1 MSDKIAAGRARKADK
16 ANAAKA
22 AEEAKRQA
30 EEDATWEEGAKKG
43 NKKKE
48 AEAEKKAAKAER
60 KAEAD
65 ADAAAE
71 EAAFSEKKRTGKS
84 GANRPGS
91 AKMTRAEIAAKV
103 MKQQE
108 EEAKAKAKAKK
119 AIDKSGGNDYI
130 GELVENTNKEDD
142 ISASGIEDAI
152 AALSTDAEAPKGR
165 VNLKAEFKKFEEAEM
180 ARLREDQPGL
190 KLSQYK
196 ERCWQNWQKSPDN
209 PLNQQ

>member
-1 MSDKIAAGRARKADK
+1 MDKIAAGRQRKEDK
-16 ANAAKA
+16 KNAAKA
-22 AEEAKRQA
+22 AEEAQRQA
-30 EEDATWEEGAKKG
+30 IEDASWEEGTKKA

-48 AEAEKKAAKAER
+48 AEDEKAAAKALR
-60 KAEAD
+60 KAEND

-71 EAAFSEKKRTGKS
+71 EASFSEKKRTGKS
-84 GANRPGS
+84 SANRPGS

-119 AIDKSGGNDYI
+119 EIEKSGGNDYM
-130 GELVENTNKEDD
+130 GKLAENTNKEED
-142 ISASGIEDAI
+142 ITASGIEDAI
-152 AALSTDAEAPKGR
+152 AALSTDATTSKGR
-165 VNLKAEFKKFEEAEM
+165 VNLKAEFKKFEEVEM
-180 ARLREDQPGL
+180 ARLKEQQPGL

-209 PLNQQ
+209 PLNQS